1 MTREQINKTL
11 REGTIKSKIIL
22 YFNDLALAN
31 FGHTDKFTP
40 ELLTAGEKN
49 QIINEITTKK
59 DIHYYNDLQ
68 ITTRAFLIFRP
79 KIDIYKNKILEY
91 QSKLKILS
99 TASWFFELHKE
110 VLNEIIKDHP
120 NKERVENIIKT
131 IHIKNNLTSTII
143 DNHSVDF
150 EQIKAIDF
158 RFEEIVKRINDEFFV
173 LKELLIGLNLFIN
186 KKYPLPFLK
195 KYIKEEIKYSSLTLN
210 EMSKTVEN
218 LRDKKEVKVL
228 AWDEIEVDITLEDLE
243 DINDSGR

>member
-22 YFNDLALAN
+22 YFNDLALEN

-49 QIINEITTKK
+49 QIINEVTTKK
-59 DIHYYNDLQ
+59 DILYYNDLK

-79 KIDIYKNKILEY
+79 KIDVYKNKILEY
-91 QSKLKILS
+91 QSKLQILT
-99 TASWFFELHKE
+99 TASRLYELHKN

-131 IHIKNNLTSTII
+131 VHIENNLTNTII
-143 DNHSVDF
+143 NNHSVDF
-150 EQIKAIDF
+150 EQIKDIDYN
-158 RFEEIVKRINDEFFV
+158 FEVIVKRINDEFFI
-173 LKELLIGLNLFIN
+173 LKELLTGLSLFIA

-195 KYIKEEIKYSSLTLN
+195 KYIKDEIKYSSLALN
-210 EMSKTVEN
+210 EISKTVEN
-218 LRDKKEVKVL
+218 LKDKKEVKVL

-243 DINDSGR
+243 NINNAGR